1 VSETKGE
8 DESEPTDNSADPSG
22 AENAGGVGI
31 DVVTGDDSMGTSSG
45 DREADGEDDA
55 DEEDERTRFLTYEEP
70 DLDNP
75 AIDVDTDAV
84 HQFVSEFAV
93 VHEGDDPSIGIKKDT
108 LLLAFAN
115 WSKMNNV
122 ELNELSED
130 KATQPKKTKLKTIL
144 NSLFDIEA
152 DRVNKDGDRFRGFR
166 SIELS
171 DLGEELLD
179 SRIE

>member
-1 VSETKGE
+1 
-8 DESEPTDNSADPSG
+8 
-22 AENAGGVGI
+22 
-31 DVVTGDDSMGTSSG
+31 
-45 DREADGEDDA
+45 
-55 DEEDERTRFLTYEEP
+55 
-70 DLDNP
+70 
-75 AIDVDTDAV
+75 
-84 HQFVSEFAV
+84 
-93 VHEGDDPSIGIKKDT
+93 
-108 LLLAFAN
+108 
-115 WSKMNNV
+115 MNNV

-130 KATQPKKTKLKTIL
+130 KATQPKKTKMKTIL